1 MSDGHRATIV
11 ALVIATAIGATR
23 AILTTVFGVI
33 VARGITMLHSGMA
46 MHFIVASRRNSR
58 PRATHMACQHQ

>member
-1 MSDGHRATIV
+1 M
-11 ALVIATAIGATR
+11 IATAIGATR